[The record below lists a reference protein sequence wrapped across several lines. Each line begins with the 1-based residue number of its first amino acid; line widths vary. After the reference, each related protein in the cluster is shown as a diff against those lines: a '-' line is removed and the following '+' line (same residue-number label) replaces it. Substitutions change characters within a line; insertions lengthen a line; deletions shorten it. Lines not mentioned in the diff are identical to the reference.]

1 MTQQAKASG
10 EGLDGTVWTGACKLP
25 ACGRDSLLPGKVV
38 HDSAFFFGALAGG
51 SPAEGIYI
59 YIQGGEQLPH
69 LRQPSP
75 LFHRSHPLHRLI

>member
-10 EGLDGTVWTGACKLP
+10 EGLDGTVWTGACTLP

-51 SPAEGIYI
+51 SPAEGIYRVASSCHSCDI
-59 YIQGGEQLPH
+59 PRLFSIS
-69 LRQPSP
+69 PS
-75 LFHRSHPLHRLI
+75 LSIA